1 MSAVEWA
8 TVPTLV
14 FDHCGGMNR
23 GGVPIIQM
31 RSRYTGYMRNYFA
44 IETCSSVCTWTS
56 MFNIL
61 KFLKYKCKMFL
72 KCKSVSTNCF
82 LWHQCLYSTWLY
94 QKYVNTY
101 IQTIKSM
108 IKYIFHDRYIWNI
121 YQQPILSLT
130 ETPATVQEV
139 SKYLAAQYL
148 LFNLLPKQIMN
159 NIFASKTCQSLA
171 K

>member
-1 MSAVEWA
+1 M
-8 TVPTLV
+8 
-14 FDHCGGMNR
+14 D
-23 GGVPIIQM
+23 
-31 RSRYTGYMRNYFA
+31 
-44 IETCSSVCTWTS
+44 VC
-56 MFNIL
+56 IL
-61 KFLKYKCKMFL
+61 
-72 KCKSVSTNCF
+72 
-82 LWHQCLYSTWLY
+82 
-94 QKYVNTY
+94 YVNTY